1 MGIPKY
7 KPSLLLMITFPKFSL
22 GKFGALLFF
31 SILLSSSGFSQQNAA
46 KLTGNIQEKA
56 TGNPLGFASIAIYS
70 AKDSLVA
77 GGISEENGKFSIE
90 VPTGEFYALV
100 EFMGFESHKSGML
113 NFSRENNR
121 IDLGVIELE
130 STAGDLDEVVVQ
142 GEKTLMELSLDKRV
156 FNIGKDLANA
166 GGTANDILMNL
177 PSVAVDPEG
186 NVRLRGSQNVRILID
201 GKPSGL
207 VSFKGSSGL
216 RQLPANMVER
226 VEVITNPSARYEAE
240 GMAGVINIILKKDNN
255 QGFNGS
261 FEVIAGTP
269 TNLGFTANLNY
280 RHKRINWFINYGL
293 AKRRSP
299 YVGELYQEVYGE
311 DTTFIL
317 NQTNDGRVKSLN
329 NNIRGGLDYYFNEN
343 SILTL
348 SYLWRRSDAHR
359 ITNIRYEDSWNTI
372 DNIQSYTLRK
382 QDETEQE
389 PNSEI
394 AVNYKRS
401 FEQEGHELTATF
413 TYLNYWEN
421 SDQLFTQNTFSPEGI
436 EDTDLEQVQTSLND
450 EYENQYLAQLD
461 YTKPFAKDGKLEA
474 GFRTSFR
481 DMKND
486 YIVEEKQ
493 EDGIFEP
500 MPGLDN
506 VFVYNEN
513 ILAAYGIIGNKTNNW
528 TYQAGLRAEYTDV
541 KTVLEET
548 NEENPRNY
556 TNLFP
561 SAHLT
566 YNITQEN
573 AFQLSYSRRV
583 RRPVYNDLSPY
594 VTFSD
599 ARNFFSG
606 NPDLNPEFT
615 NAFELGHIKYFE
627 KGTLFSTIYYRSTTD
642 KIERLRSVDENGNS
656 VTLPYNLNGEDSFG
670 IEFSS
675 DYRPTE
681 WWKLDLNVNFFH
693 ANIDGSNIQSGY
705 KRKTY
710 SWLFRQTSRFTLG
723 NGLDL
728 QIRANYEAR
737 QKTAQGVR
745 KGIFFMDFSASKR
758 IIQDRGTLTLNVTDI
773 FNSRR
778 NRYIVEGETFF
789 TEGNFQYMRRQI
801 NLTMNYRL
809 KQ

>member
-1 MGIPKY
+1 MDR
-7 KPSLLLMITFPKFSL
+7 LAKFIC
-22 GKFGALLFF
+22 GKSASFFLLF
-31 SILLSSSGFSQQNAA
+31 ILISSSGFSQQNKA
-46 KLTGNIQEKA
+46 KLTGSIQEKS
-56 TGNPLGFASIAIYS
+56 TGNPLGFASVAVYS
-70 AKDSLVA
+70 ANDSLVA
-77 GGISEENGKFSIE
+77 GGISEENGKFAIE
-90 VPTGEFYALV
+90 VPLGNFYALI
-100 EFMGFESHKSGML
+100 EFMGFETHKTEL
-113 NFSRENNR
+113 INFSKENNKV
-121 IDLGVIELE
+121 DLGLIELE
-130 STAGDLDEVVVQ
+130 TTAGDLDEVVVQ
-142 GEKTLMELSLDKRV
+142 GEKTLMELCLDKRI
-156 FNIGKDLANA
+156 FNVGKDLANA

-186 NVRLRGSQNVRILID
+186 NVRLRGSSNVRILID

-216 RQLPANMVER
+216 RQLPANMVDR

-269 TNLGFTANLNY
+269 TNYGFTANLNY
-280 RHKRINWFINYGL
+280 RRNRINWFINYGL
-293 AKRRSP
+293 AHRISP
-299 YVGELYQEVYGE
+299 YNGTLYQEVYGE

-348 SYLWRRSDAHR
+348 SYLWRRSDANR
-359 ITNIRYEDSWNTI
+359 ILNIRYEDSWNTI
-372 DNIQSYTLRK
+372 NNIQSYTLRK

-394 AVNYKRS
+394 AVNYKKT
-401 FEQEGHELTATF
+401 FEQKGHELATTF

-421 SDQLFTQNTFSPEGI
+421 SDQIYTQNTFSPEGI
-436 EDTDLEQVQTSLND
+436 EDKTLEQVQTSLND
-450 EYENQYLAQLD
+450 EYENQYLIQLD
-461 YTKPFAKDGKLEA
+461 YTKPFGKEGKIES

-486 YIVEEKQ
+486 FLVQDKG
-493 EDGIFEP
+493 EDGEFTP
-500 MPGLDN
+500 VPGLDN
-506 VFVYNEN
+506 VFIYKEN

-528 TYQAGLRAEYTDV
+528 SYQAGLRAEYTDV
-541 KTVLEET
+541 NTILEET

-594 VTFSD
+594 VTLSD

-627 KGTLFSTIYYRSTTD
+627 KGTFFSTVYYRSTTD
-642 KIERLRSVDENGNS
+642 KIERIRSVDENGNS
-656 VTLPYNLNGEDSFG
+656 ITLPYNLTGEKSFG
-670 IEFSS
+670 VEFSS

-693 ANIDGSNIQSGY
+693 ANIDGSNIQADY
-705 KRKTY
+705 KAKTY
-710 SWLFRQTSRFTLG
+710 SWLFRQTSRFTVGDGFDIQL
-723 NGLDL
+723 
-728 QIRANYEAR
+728 RANYEAK
-737 QKTAQGVR
+737 QKTAQGIR
-745 KGIFFMDFSASKR
+745 KGIFFMDLSASKR
-758 IIQDRGTLTLNVTDI
+758 IIQDRGTLTFNITDVL
-773 FNSRR
+773 NSRR
-778 NRYIVEGETFF
+778 NRYIIEGDTFF
-789 TEGNFQYMRRQI
+789 TEGDFQTIVRQF
-801 NLTMNYRL
+801 NLTMSYRL